1 MDLSRLGRP
10 AASAAGRVTGTEPAA
25 RAGRRRVPLPR
36 TWGLRVSDVVALLVG
51 NGVLIAAMW
60 VRHGGL
66 QQLGTPGGILTAIG
80 QLSGL
85 LGTYLVLIQLLLM
98 SRSPWLEQLLGM
110 DRLTGAHRWVGFGA
124 VSLLVAHGAFTIV
137 GYSLGDGSTILAE
150 AVTILTT
157 YPYVLLATIG
167 MALFVAV
174 AVTSIRAARERLS
187 YETWYGIHLYVYLA
201 VALAFLHQL
210 AVGADFIAD
219 PIARLYWIGLYV
231 ITFGALLT
239 FRVGQPLARS
249 LRHQLRVA
257 NVVEEAPGI
266 VSVYVTGR
274 ELEQLPVRAGQ
285 YFLWR
290 FLTRD
295 GWWRAHPFS
304 ISAAP
309 NGEWLRL
316 TVKELGDWSAR
327 LQRLAIGTRVV
338 AEGPYGILTGARR
351 TRPGVV
357 LIAGGIGITP
367 LRALLEELPA
377 ERGDL
382 TLIYRARSWHDVVF
396 RAELDVLMERR
407 GATVHY
413 VIGARASHDPRHDP
427 LSSKALQ
434 RLVPGIAACDVF
446 LCGPTGMME
455 TVRGSLRRL
464 RVPDAQ
470 VHWEQFAY

>member
-1 MDLSRLGRP
+1 MDMSRLARTATP
-10 AASAAGRVTGTEPAA
+10 AAGRAAGKQPDA

-36 TWGLRVSDVVALLVG
+36 AWNVRLSDVVALLAGNALLIVG
-51 NGVLIAAMW
+51 MW

-66 QQLGTPGGILTAIG
+66 QQLGTPGGLLTAAG

-85 LGTYLVLIQLLLM
+85 LGAYLILVQVLLM
-98 SRSPWLEQLLGM
+98 SRIPWLEQLLGM

-124 VSLLVAHGAFTIV
+124 VSLLLAHGALVIV
-137 GYSLGDGSTILAE
+137 GYALGDGSTILGE
-150 AVTILTT
+150 AITILTT
-157 YPYVLLATIG
+157 YQYVLLATIG

-174 AVTSIRAARERLS
+174 AVSSIRAARVRLS

-210 AVGADFIAD
+210 AVGADFIND
-219 PIARLYWIGLYV
+219 PVARLYWIGLYV
-231 ITFGALLT
+231 VTFGALLA
-239 FRVGQPLARS
+239 FRVGMPVLRS
-249 LRHQLRVA
+249 WRHRFRVA
-257 NVVEEAPGI
+257 NVVEEGPGV

-274 ELEQLPVRAGQ
+274 DLDQLPVRAGQ

-304 ISAAP
+304 LSAAP

-316 TVKELGDWSAR
+316 TVKDLGDWSAR
-327 LQRLAIGTRVV
+327 LQRLAVGTRVF

-351 TRPGVV
+351 TQPGVV

-377 ERGDL
+377 RRGDL
-382 TLIYRARSWHDVVF
+382 TLIYRARSWQDVVF

-413 VIGARASHDPRHDP
+413 VIGQRAGHEPRHDP
-427 LSSKALQ
+427 LSARSLQ
-434 RLVPGIAACDVF
+434 RLVPGIAHSDVF

-455 TVRGSLRRL
+455 AVRDSLRRL